1 MYKYLYELGKKD
13 EDIVSLLGDCLVEK
27 NQLKEAEKMYDEGME
42 LGQVDSIVGMTLLKK
57 NQGIEY
63 TVNFKIPEEEKKNL
77 EKTQNEDKFWGYIA
91 GGRKLLMKKEKA
103 IKNYEAAYNIADNK
117 YQKSRA
123 KYEIANVYHMNKD
136 YDKVIDICKKEVER
150 EWQFPG
156 MYGLLLSAFI
166 NKEGF
171 DYEQKKKVFEQGIKS
186 FGFKELYR
194 VDDYLEHE
202 MYFNFYSMMS
212 SESRFHKLPNESIKY
227 SKMAEIYLTKEI
239 EKNNKEEQIFPNF
252 YAFILLQEIKKIFT
266 KENYIYIPAG
276 RSFFTLLSKNIFSIV
291 ENRVEMD
298 YIFTQF
304 GRLFAINKK
313 EFSVVGGKISKNNN
327 FVQNKYKELLKGE
340 YIFEDDED
348 RLYISNDEFL
358 PLNQISSG
366 QQELLPALMIL
377 WSLIDN
383 KMPTTIIFEEP
394 EAHLFPKDQQR
405 LIELLVY
412 IFNQNKTK
420 NRLIIT
426 THSPYVLETFNNHL
440 KKDKIKDIQIEDEQ
454 IQNIEALNPEKLNAY
469 LLEKGKVS
477 EILDR
482 KLGLIDDKLLHSGHD
497 DMDLYGKS
505 SR

>member
-1 MYKYLYELGKKD
+1 MKLKIDNFGPISNYTFEINDINLLIGESATGK
-13 EDIVSLLGDCLVEK
+13 
-27 NQLKEAEKMYDEGME
+27 
-42 LGQVDSIVGMTLLKK
+42 SIVTKLIYICNTFTRFISYK
-57 NQGIEY
+57 EC
-63 TVNFKIPEEEKKNL
+63 
-77 EKTQNEDKFWGYIA
+77 DK
-91 GGRKLLMKKEKA
+91 
-103 IKNYEAAYNIADNK
+103 D
-117 YQKSRA
+117 
-123 KYEIANVYHMNKD
+123 
-136 YDKVIDICKKEVER
+136 
-150 EWQFPG
+150 
-156 MYGLLLSAFI
+156 LLLSKFQLKLEESFKNSYSDIFQDAYNNFDFTFFYTGEKYI
-166 NKEGF
+166 SFSHNDKKGYKVEFSDLLKQEIKEIYTNF
-171 DYEQKKKVFEQGIKS
+171 QKR
-186 FGFKELYR
+186 FKEL
-194 VDDYLEHE
+194 
-202 MYFNFYSMMS
+202 
-212 SESRFHKLPNESIKY
+212 
-227 SKMAEIYLTKEI
+227 

-276 RSFFTLLSKNIFSIV
+276 RSFFTLLSRNIFSIV

-482 KLGLIDDKLLHSGHD
+482 KLGLIDDKLLHSFND
-497 DMDLYGKS
+497 ITRIYDKMRDIEWESLNND
-505 SR
+505 